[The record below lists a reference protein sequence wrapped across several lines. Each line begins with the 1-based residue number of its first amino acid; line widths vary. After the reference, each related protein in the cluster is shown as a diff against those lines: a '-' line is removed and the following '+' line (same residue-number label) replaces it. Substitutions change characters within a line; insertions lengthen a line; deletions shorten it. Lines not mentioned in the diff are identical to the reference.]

1 MFSRTLALMV
11 LSAIATM
18 GQEAASQPAEP
29 QEKTYPV
36 VTGTKVLLRLVNSVS
51 TKNAQAGDSVYLE
64 TAFPVFANGRLVIPP
79 GSYVMGTITA
89 SVRPGKVKGKGELF
103 LRFDSLTFP
112 NGVTRDFHA
121 ALSNMD
127 GSKGTLDRA
136 ESGVKSDGNVGG
148 DMATIGKIGLGG
160 AGVGGMATWG
170 QNRGMG
176 VGIGGAAG
184 AAAGLA
190 TVLLTRGPDAVLQ
203 KGTSV
208 EMLLDREL
216 IYTDSELEFSRSA
229 PSSAT
234 GAQPRSDGRPVLQ
247 RR

>member
-1 MFSRTLALMV
+1 MILP
-11 LSAIATM
+11 AIAVM
-18 GQEAASQPAEP
+18 GQEAASQPAQP

-36 VTGTKVLLRLVNSVS
+36 ASGTKVLLSMVNSVS
-51 TKNAQAGDSVYLE
+51 TKNAAPGDTLYLE
-64 TAFPVFANGRLVIPP
+64 TSFPVFVNGRLVIPQ

-89 SVRPGKVKGKGELF
+89 SVRPGKIKGKGEFF

-121 ALSNMD
+121 TLSNMD
-127 GSKGTLDRA
+127 GAAAGTLDRA

-148 DMATIGKIGLGG
+148 DMKTIGIGAATG
-160 AGVGGMATWG
+160 A
-170 QNRGMG
+170 
-176 VGIGGAAG
+176 GIGGLATMGRTPMGVPIGGMAG

-190 TVLLTRGPDAVLQ
+190 AVLLTRGPDAMLM

-208 EMLLDREL
+208 EMVLDRQL
-216 IYTDSELEFSRSA
+216 LYTESELDPYKTSPEAR
-229 PSSAT
+229 
-234 GAQPRSDGRPVLQ
+234 GAGGQPRNENRPVLE